1 MPELRD
7 LVVDFVSL
15 VDRAAVRDAVEQSEP
30 MRFHLYKRETTAPE
44 GGSMTPEE
52 KAALDKAQ
60 ADQKTLADNLAK
72 AEAERDQ
79 VKADLAK
86 AQADIAEIKKAAGIE
101 EKPEPIDKSELSP
114 AMRAHVEKMEAD
126 AAALADR
133 VAKAEKEAEE
143 DRKIAKAEREAT
155 ALRSFVSKAEKD
167 YPSLPVKADEFGP
180 VLKAASETLPSEQFA
195 ELERVLKAGNEA
207 MASVFKEQGRSREGD
222 TADSAEAEVTQK
234 AEELCKSDSTL
245 SIAGAK
251 QKVLK
256 ADTDLAARFHAE
268 RQAA

>member
-60 ADQKTLADNLAK
+60 ADQKT
-72 AEAERDQ
+72 AETEAATA
-79 VKADLAK
+79 KADLAK
-86 AQADIAEIKKAAGIE
+86 AQEQIEALTKSVEEIKKAAGIE

-133 VAKAEKEAEE
+133 VAKAERDAEE

-155 ALRSFVSKAEKD
+155 ALRSFVSKAEKEF
-167 YPSLPVKADEFGP
+167 PSLPVKADEFGP
-180 VLKAASETLPSEQFA
+180 VLKSASETMPAEQFA

-222 TADSAEAEVTQK
+222 TADTAVAQAKAAAAEIRKSDNTLSEAVAMQK
-234 AEELCKSDSTL
+234 AF
-245 SIAGAK
+245 
-251 QKVLK
+251 Q
-256 ADTDLAARFHAE
+256 ADPELAARYHDE
-268 RQAA
+268 IRG